1 MKKAVS
7 SEYGLLSDIVSRPN
21 KFIITAHETP
31 DGDALGSEC
40 AFYFALKQLNKEVHI
55 FNADPAPAKYDY
67 LDPDGAIRTVEH
79 EEDIHLDLSEYM
91 LVVLDTNDIYN
102 IGPIVDWVL
111 PRVLDYLIVDHHEAD
126 GTLIEQNHIEDSAS
140 STCEILYGFFRYL
153 NLELTPEIAR
163 ALYTGI
169 IYDTGSFI
177 YPKTSAH
184 TFSVAYHLVQAG
196 VQPNDIYRR
205 IYESNSISALKLQAK
220 VLGTLEFFFNHHV
233 AAQTMT
239 REMIADCDAIYEE
252 ADTLIN
258 IPLKSESIRVSLF
271 FKENEQGVLRC
282 SLRSKGNINV
292 ASIAQLFGGGGHKT
306 AAGFKSK
313 YPLEK
318 LKEKVLDM
326 LAQYESEMA
335 DYNT

>member
-1 MKKAVS
+1 MTNRIP
-7 SEYGLLSDIVSRPN
+7 SEYGLLKEIISRQD

-40 AFYFALKQLNKEVHI
+40 AMYFALKQLGKDVHI
-55 FNADPAPAKYDY
+55 MNADPFPGKYEY
-67 LDPDGAIRTVEH
+67 LDPDGAIRTIQH
-79 EEDIHLDLSEYM
+79 EEDIDIALDEY
-91 LVVLDTNDIYN
+91 LLLVLDTNDIYN

-111 PRVLDYLIVDHHEAD
+111 PHVQDYIIVDHHEAD
-126 GTLIEQNHIEDSAS
+126 GSTIRQNHIEESAS
-140 STCEILYGFFRYL
+140 STCEILFGLFQYMGI
-153 NLELTPEIAR
+153 ELTPAISR

-169 IYDTGSFI
+169 VYDTGSFI
-177 YPKTSAH
+177 YPKTSTS
-184 TFSVAYHLVQAG
+184 TFSAALRLVEAG
-196 VQPNDIYRR
+196 VEPNDIYRR

-220 VLGTLEFFFNHHV
+220 VLGTLEFFYDNHV

-239 REMIADCDAIYEE
+239 KEMIADCNAIYEE

-258 IPLKSESIRVSLF
+258 IPLKSEQIRVSLF
-271 FKENEQGVLRC
+271 FKENEAGILRC

-292 ASIAQLFGGGGHKT
+292 ASIAQTFGGGGHKT

-313 YPLEK
+313 YPLAK

-326 LAQYESEMA
+326 LKQYESEMGN
-335 DYNT
+335 YNV